1 MADTASLVDAVEPA
15 ALVAIGISPR
25 WRHEG
30 IGETRRALVRGTSAP
45 VAIAFLRT
53 ASKSSPWPTS
63 PQKPITSTPS

>member
-1 MADTASLVDAVEPA
+1 MHL
-15 ALVAIGISPR
+15 L
-25 WRHEG
+25 
-30 IGETRRALVRGTSAP
+30 AP